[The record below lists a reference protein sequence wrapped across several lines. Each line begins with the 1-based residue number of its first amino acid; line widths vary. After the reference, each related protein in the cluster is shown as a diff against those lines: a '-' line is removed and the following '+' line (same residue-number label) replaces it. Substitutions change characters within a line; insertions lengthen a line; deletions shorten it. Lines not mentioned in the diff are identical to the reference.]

1 MIFSGFLTD
10 GHTAERRALR
20 VALGVNELRL
30 FDEQGLFVDEWLY
43 ADLLFI
49 DTLYRGQPVRLSH
62 CDRRE
67 ACLTIEDGR
76 FLPLLRSAVPQ
87 FSGRQRVPRSTIA
100 RLCCWGMAVVV
111 TVLSVVWGGPRL
123 ADAVARA
130 VPMRWEEVI
139 GQQITDKF
147 VRQAPECTGKAGAA
161 ALQLLAERLTAV
173 LPTPFPLKVQV
184 RQTHV
189 INAFALPG
197 GHIVVFHGLVRAARS
212 PEEVAGVLAHEMA
225 HQIQRHPLRGVVR
238 SLGLRMISGAVI
250 GGFSVTATSGAHFGE
265 TLFSLSYNREDE
277 NEADRIGVE
286 MLNKADIRGDGLID
300 FFTRYQGGSEV
311 KSSSQGAIDSTQ
323 EQLMSLLSTHPPG
336 QERIA
341 TIRSLVRGTG
351 DALTK
356 DQWKALQAI
365 CGESPMKN

>member
-1 MIFSGFLTD
+1 MLFLGFFTD
-10 GHTAERRALR
+10 GHTAERRFIQ

-30 FDEQGLFVDEWLY
+30 FDEQGMFVDAWSY
-43 ADLLFI
+43 AGLLFI

-67 ACLTIEDGR
+67 ACLTVEDGR
-76 FLPLLRSAVPQ
+76 FLSLLRRTVPQ
-87 FSGRQRVPRSTIA
+87 FRGYQRVPRSTIA
-100 RLCCWGMAVVV
+100 RLCCWGVAVVV
-111 TVLSVVWGGPRL
+111 AVLGVVWEGPRL
-123 ADAVARA
+123 ADPVARA

-139 GQQITDKF
+139 GQQITEKF
-147 VRQAPECTGKAGAA
+147 VQHTPECPETPGKA
-161 ALQLLAERLTAV
+161 ALQLLVERLTATM
-173 LPTPFPLKVQV
+173 PTSFPVKVQV
-184 RQTHV
+184 RHSQV

-197 GHIVVFHGLVRAARS
+197 GYIVVFHGLVHAARS

-225 HQIQRHPLRGVVR
+225 HQIQRHPMRGLVR

-250 GGFSVTATSGAHFGE
+250 GGFSVTATSGTYFGE

-277 NEADRIGVE
+277 SEADHIAVE
-286 MLNKADIRGDGLID
+286 MLNKANIRGDGLID
-300 FFTRYQGGSEV
+300 FFARYQGGGEA

-323 EQLMSLLSTHPPG
+323 EHLMSLFSTHPPG

-341 TIRSLVRGTG
+341 TIRSLVQGKD

-356 DQWKALQAI
+356 EQWKALQAI
-365 CGESPMKN
+365 CGEGPMEN